1 MCLFVYDDLPE
12 PTSFPAVLGQGGR
25 GMCPCLVAVKDVPAL
40 SVVVATNTP
49 NREPCTGAHHI
60 DYRSE
65 VETLRGIASCAQP
78 SHALREPSG
87 PSILL

>member
-12 PTSFPAVLGQGGR
+12 PTSFPAVPGR
-25 GMCPCLVAVKDVPAL
+25 AGEGMPARSQEDVPAP

-65 VETLRGIASCAQP
+65 VETFRGIASCAQP